1 MTCAKVPYL
10 GTLAH
15 VVCNLSWLG
24 PFRWRWI
31 KQPDLADLGA
41 EAEECNP
48 WSGVPTTAVAKRGSV
63 EEPSVHRGGRSSLGE
78 ILGIDPKGKD
88 W

>member
-1 MTCAKVPYL
+1 MCAKVPYL

-24 PFRWRWI
+24 PFRCRWI

-41 EAEECNP
+41 EAEVYNP
-48 WSGVPTTAVAKRGSV
+48 WSGAPTRVVAKRGPG
-63 EEPSVHRGGRSSLGE
+63 EEPLGRKEGRSSLGE
-78 ILGIDPKGKD
+78 TLGIDPKGKD